1 MQANVVLTVEPEWR
15 WVDVVL
21 PDAVVALARD
31 AAVQASFDQSALR
44 LLKSGDTV
52 AAGTLRDTCL
62 GFARAQP
69 TSEGRIFWALSAA
82 FFEVLALQ
90 LCLWDLLAK
99 RTLSRIVLQDRML
112 ARGETAIAARLM
124 LDLLSFCRQAIPPD
138 QAACVVLP
146 LVRAAYGLTQPQSDQ
161 VDAPGVGYLAPA
173 LLQARK
179 RIAVLNQTWS
189 ALSGG
194 DSGDLPLLQEQFSQM
209 GDAVSKLQVHSADLL
224 GVMAQVMEATAG
236 TGAPPAPA
244 LALEVA
250 SALLYLEALQP
261 TPEPV
266 DGQVQERSA
275 ILTGRLQQ
283 LLHSGTSQGIEA
295 WMHALY
301 RAFSVRQDAGSVVDD
316 LHRTLA
322 RVDAAV
328 RRFFLNPTDKLLLQ
342 EVPGQLAQ
350 MRGVFSVLGLEQA
363 VLAMVTLRAS
373 VEQFLLDEI
382 DVESARTGVFRRLG
396 NSLTAIGFMID
407 VLSYQR
413 ELARKLFAYDEE
425 AGEFI
430 CLMGSATIVV
440 TGSRVHAL
448 DAALEDQTKVIGT
461 LRIALAP
468 YNIYLNEADEWSR
481 RLITE
486 LGEWKLELHRPL
498 PGSSIELAQSLARAS
513 ETVGFDALTI
523 MAGALEQALRHV
535 QLQAQGSPAQA
546 QVFLE
551 TSEVIRR
558 LLHQFAAG
566 FLKPPDQALLLA
578 LQTIAAERLPR
589 FAEEAQVLLKQ
600 LGGALRQWTARP
612 DNLGARSE
620 VLRVLQSF
628 KERAQFAGAA
638 ELGESARAMTAAI
651 EGLEVQS
658 LHTSGL
664 AFLLTRFDEL
674 EARLERLRSPPGGY

>member
-1 MQANVVLTVEPEWR
+1 MQANAASTAAPEWR
-15 WVDVVL
+15 WVDVDL
-21 PDAVVALARD
+21 PDAAVALSRD
-31 AAVQASFDQSALR
+31 AAVQASFDQSALH
-44 LLKSGDTV
+44 LLKSGDTA
-52 AAGTLRDTCL
+52 AAGTLRDISL
-62 GFARAQP
+62 GLARAQP
-69 TSEGRIFWALSAA
+69 TREGRIFWILSAA
-82 FFEVLALQ
+82 FFEALAFR
-90 LCLWDLLAK
+90 LCLWDLLGK

-112 ARGETAIAARLM
+112 ARGETAIADRL
-124 LDLLSFCRQAIPPD
+124 LFDLLSFCRQAIAPA

-146 LVRAAYGLTQPQSDQ
+146 AVRAAYGLTQAQTDQ
-161 VDAPGVGYLAPA
+161 ADRSGAGYVDPA
-173 LLQARK
+173 LLQSRK
-179 RIAVLNQTWS
+179 RIAELNQTWS

-194 DSGDLPLLQEQFSQM
+194 DSASLALLQEQFLLM
-209 GDAVSKLQVHSADLL
+209 GDSVSKLQLHSADLL
-224 GVMAQVMEATAG
+224 GVLAQVMEATAG

-250 SALLYLEALQP
+250 STLLYLEALQP
-261 TPEPV
+261 MPEPV
-266 DGQVQERSA
+266 NAQVQERSA

-283 LLHSGTSQGIEA
+283 LLDAGTSQGIET
-295 WMHALY
+295 WMQALY
-301 RAFSVRQDAGSVVDD
+301 RVFSGRQDAGSVVEE
-316 LHRTLA
+316 LHRTLEQ
-322 RVDAAV
+322 VDAAV
-328 RRFFLNPTDKLLLQ
+328 RGFFLNPTDKRLLQ

-350 MRGVFSVLGLEQA
+350 MRGVFSVLGLEHA
-363 VLAMVTLRAS
+363 VLASVTMRAS

-382 DVESARTGVFRRLG
+382 DVESARSGVFRRLG
-396 NSLTAIGFMID
+396 NSLAAIGFMVD

-413 ELARKLFAYDEE
+413 ELARKLFTYDEE

-440 TGSRVHAL
+440 TVPRVRPV
-448 DAALEDQTKVIGT
+448 DAALEDQTKVIGN
-461 LRIALAP
+461 LRIALAS

-513 ETVGFDALTI
+513 EAVGFEALTI

-535 QLQAQGSPAQA
+535 QLQAQGSPPQA

-551 TSEVIRR
+551 TAEVIRR

-589 FAEEAQVLLKQ
+589 FAEEAQVLLAQ

-628 KERAQFAGAA
+628 KERALFAGAV
-638 ELGESARAMTAAI
+638 ELGDAARAMTAAI
-651 EGLEVQS
+651 EALEVQS

-664 AFLLTRFDEL
+664 AFLLSRFDEL
-674 EARLERLRSPPGGY
+674 EVLLERLRNAPAGY